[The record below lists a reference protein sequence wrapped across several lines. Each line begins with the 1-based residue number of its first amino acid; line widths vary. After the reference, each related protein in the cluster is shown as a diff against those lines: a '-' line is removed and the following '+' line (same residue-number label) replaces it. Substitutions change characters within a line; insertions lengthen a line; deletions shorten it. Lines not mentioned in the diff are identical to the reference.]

1 MVPAKAGTAL
11 AGMTKQVF
19 YIILCLLILQNTCPP
34 RPSRSP
40 ARSGTGGDGFGGLV
54 YSVHY
59 SLINIVIIKK
69 PTNRVG
75 FFIMTPLK
83 IRESDKRPTPLSV
96 LYILKEHQINDVI
109 HAYLPPYPTLSTS
122 C

>member
-1 MVPAKAGTAL
+1 M
-11 AGMTKQVF
+11 
-19 YIILCLLILQNTCPP
+19 
-34 RPSRSP
+34 
-40 ARSGTGGDGFGGLV
+40 V

-59 SLINIVIIKK
+59 SLLNIVVIKK
-69 PTNRVG
+69 PTDRVG
-75 FFIMTPLK
+75 FFITTPLK

-109 HAYLPPYPTLSTS
+109 HAYLPLYPTLPAS